1 MSFVHPFAASAI
13 SEEEV
18 VLNKAFPLVR
28 ELVHKYGLKVLG
40 IKRLGEDRTNTA
52 YDRLFLARDDGI
64 LLCKVFFYREK
75 EAYAIRNIVA
85 YKDRGRTS
93 DDKLTFFGKK
103 VSFVMKAVDSMKM
116 IPDTLTFINKVHS
129 RNINTSIQRL
139 TDQFGEMRKGNMIDG
154 ETVHNLM
161 EIALGN
167 RSLSALSIESMEK
180 VKAAVDKYRHID
192 SMRIERQRE
201 ICEVFERPMW
211 VVYYDDTGSF
221 GVGKMNIKPK
231 WAGTYSEA
239 LEGSELQIV
248 EDFKRLRDPTEE
260 SELIPALAMLKN
272 HLEQKYPNMEFAGE
286 SKFFPRD
293 YEGVIPELRT
303 MAFMAGDRWNK
314 VVLGQPKFLIIPT

>member
-1 MSFVHPFAASAI
+1 MSFVHPFAASFI

-40 IKRLGEDRTNTA
+40 IKRIDGYPDA
-52 YDRLFLARDDGI
+52 SRLFLARDDGI
-64 LLCKVFFYREK
+64 LLCKVFFYKEK
-75 EAYAIRNIVA
+75 EAYAIRNMVA

-103 VSFVMKAVDSMKM
+103 VSFVMKAVDSMGM
-116 IPDTLTFINKVHS
+116 IPDTIAVFGKIHS
-129 RNINTSIQRL
+129 RNINTAVQRL
-139 TDQFGEMRKGNMIDG
+139 TEQFGEMRKANMVDG
-154 ETVHNLM
+154 EIVHNLI

-167 RSLSALSIESMEK
+167 QHPSSLSTESMDK
-180 VKAAVDKYRHID
+180 IKSVVDKYRRID

-211 VVYYDDTGSF
+211 VVYRDDTGSF

-231 WAGTYSEA
+231 WAGKYSEA

-272 HLEQKYPNMEFAGE
+272 HLEQKYPSMEFMGD
-286 SKFFPRD
+286 SKFFPAD
-293 YEGVIPELRT
+293 FEGVVPELRT
-303 MAFMAGDRWNK
+303 MAFVSGDRWNK
-314 VVLGQPKFLIIPT
+314 VVLGQPKFLIMPT